1 MVHLPLPSSWAP
13 QSTLSYKPWLNEQD
27 AEEVFFSSV
36 HLYAGRTWLSS
47 HRLLSTRHTIPR
59 RICLRLMQCCVV

>member
-13 QSTLSYKPWLNEQD
+13 VSTLSYKPWLDERD

-36 HLYAGRTWLSS
+36 HLYAGTVII
-47 HRLLSTRHTIPR
+47 TITM
-59 RICLRLMQCCVV
+59 LMTCT

>member
-36 HLYAGRTWLSS
+36 HLYAGRCLIDVAL
-47 HRLLSTRHTIPR
+47 LLSAHGNITDGS
-59 RICLRLMQCCVV
+59 V